1 MKFPILE
8 MNRIRALLKKACVSV
23 TILVIPHDH
32 VRTLNVRVPGALL
45 VLSLLLAVIGGGY
58 VVSLAVSGL
67 QYRAQHN
74 AMAARV
80 RFYSD
85 QFYQWSSTV
94 TSLRTVEQE
103 FRNLFSLGS
112 KEAVLEQADTSFK
125 GSLEIPEL
133 VEELQHTLES
143 VDEIKN
149 YLRIQ
154 KDIFVAT
161 PRGYPVQGRITSS
174 YGKRKDPLTG
184 DDAFH
189 SGIDISSGPGTP
201 IRATADGVVSHS
213 GWTRT
218 SGYVV
223 VVEHGCGFSTIFA
236 HNKKNAVQVGQQVS
250 KGDVIGYVG
259 STGRATGPH
268 LHYEIWKDGRN
279 INPQPYLAVRM

>member
-1 MKFPILE
+1 M
-8 MNRIRALLKKACVSV
+8 
-23 TILVIPHDH
+23 
-32 VRTLNVRVPGALL
+32 VR
-45 VLSLLLAVIGGGY
+45 
-58 VVSLAVSGL
+58 LAVSGL
-67 QYRAQHN
+67 WYRAEHN
-74 AMAARV
+74 AMAAKV

-85 QFYQWSSTV
+85 QFYQWSSMV
-94 TSLRTVEQE
+94 TSLRTVEKD

-112 KEAVLEQADTSFK
+112 KEAVLEHADTSFK

-133 VEELQHTLES
+133 IEELQETIES

-161 PRGYPVQGRITSS
+161 PRGYPVTGRITSP
-174 YGKRKDPLTG
+174 YGKREDPLTG
-184 DDAFH
+184 GNAFH

-201 IRATADGVVSHS
+201 IRATADGVVSHA

-223 VVEHGCGFSTIFA
+223 VLEHGCGFSTIFA
-236 HNKKNAVQVGQQVS
+236 HNKKNAVKVGQQVS
-250 KGDVIGYVG
+250 KGGVIGYVG

-279 INPQPYLAVRM
+279 VNPQPYLAVKM